1 MLKHYV
7 QKKKKKKIR
16 IVLFK
21 ERKKS
26 HYSCEP
32 EC

>member
-7 QKKKKKKIR
+7 QKKKKKIR